1 MIAFIAS
8 GVIVLTGLY
17 FVCLGVTS
25 IFAPARA
32 ARFLSGFASSAFKH
46 YLELFIR
53 LAIGWSLLVRAAHMP
68 FSEVLVVFGWVLVVT
83 TAGLL
88 VIPWRWHHRFAQ
100 LSVPPV
106 LRYLKIIGVVSVLLG
121 TLVLAAVFRGVA

>member
-1 MIAFIAS
+1 MIALVAS

-17 FVCLGVTS
+17 FVWLGVTS
-25 IFAPARA
+25 VFAPVLA

-53 LAIGWSLLVRAAHMP
+53 FAIGWSLLVRAPHMLFP
-68 FSEVLVVFGWVLVVT
+68 EVLVVFGWVLVVT
-83 TAGLL
+83 TVGLL
-88 VIPWRWHHRFAQ
+88 VIPWQWHHRFAQ
-100 LSVPPV
+100 LAVPPA
-106 LRYLKIIGVVSVLLG
+106 LRHLKIIGVVSVLLG